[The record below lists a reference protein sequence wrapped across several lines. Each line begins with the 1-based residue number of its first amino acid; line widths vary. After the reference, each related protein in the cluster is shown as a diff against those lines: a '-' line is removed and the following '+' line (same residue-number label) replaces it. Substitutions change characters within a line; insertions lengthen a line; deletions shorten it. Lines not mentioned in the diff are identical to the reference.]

1 MKISLAQIKPVKGD
15 IAANLLIH
23 KYYISQAAQQGAD
36 CIFFPEM
43 SLTSYESALAEHL
56 AIEEDSPALDEIREL
71 SNQLNITIGVGM
83 PTKGIAKPRI
93 SLFIYQPEQD
103 PLVYSKQ
110 QLHEDEMPFFEA
122 GEKQVLIPIKNH
134 RIAPAICYESLQPE
148 HAENAL
154 SLGANIYLASVAKSE
169 QGVEKAM
176 AYFPQIAQAYSMP
189 VLMVNCIGICDNFQA
204 VGQSTVWPKDGTI
217 IHQLNSDTE
226 GLLIFDTET
235 NQVV

>member
-1 MKISLAQIKPVKGD
+1 MP
-15 IAANLLIH
+15 
-23 KYYISQAAQQGAD
+23 
-36 CIFFPEM
+36 
-43 SLTSYESALAEHL
+43 
-56 AIEEDSPALDEIREL
+56 
-71 SNQLNITIGVGM
+71 TIG
-83 PTKGIAKPRI
+83 IEKPRI
-93 SLFIYQPEQD
+93 SQFIYQPEQH

-110 QLHEDEMPFFEA
+110 QLHEDEMPFFEP
-122 GEKQVLIPIKNH
+122 GEKQVLIPIKNNQ
-134 RIAPAICYESLQPE
+134 IAPAICYESLQPD

-176 AYFPQIAQAYSMP
+176 AYFPGLARTYSMP

-204 VGQSTVWPKDGTI
+204 VGQSTVWSKNGTI